1 MRSGGGGPFPIF
13 VLLIFFLLAGIFG
26 KKSPYG
32 YTLWARFKDSM
43 RYKIKWP
50 CVNCGKW
57 TWFKKRWGIIT
68 IILILLTKGKWIVFL
83 WFYPKRCEFCNLKMR
98 KSPASSCRTFLNS
111 V

>member
-1 MRSGGGGPFPIF
+1 MRYGGGGSFPIF

-26 KKSPYG
+26 GKKGG
-32 YTLWARFKDSM
+32 YTFWARFKDSM

-50 CVNCGKW
+50 CEKCGKW

-68 IILILLTKGKWIVFL
+68 LILILLTKGGWIVFL
-83 WFYPKRCEFCNLKMR
+83 WFYPKRCEFCNLKMS
-98 KSPASSCRTFLNS
+98 KSPARSCERFLNS